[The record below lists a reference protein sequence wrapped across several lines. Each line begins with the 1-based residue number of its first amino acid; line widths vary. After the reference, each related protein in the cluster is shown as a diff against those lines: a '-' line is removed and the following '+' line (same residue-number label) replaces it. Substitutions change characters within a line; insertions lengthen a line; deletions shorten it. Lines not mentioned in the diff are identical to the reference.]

1 MTTKHITTCPSCFKI
16 FKRVGCY
23 EKHIFVCQRTNE
35 AVAVNTPNVKQL
47 YDMINTLTEKYN
59 TVQTEL
65 ECLKRH
71 IYTKN
76 RKLEV
81 LPWLNEQ
88 EQPKYT
94 WSTCIESISLTS
106 SDLQQIFKSG
116 FINGAFELVNKH
128 LGSGDNLSTLKCFE
142 QKKNVIYVFDGEWAE
157 CSQDKFKNIFT
168 IIYNKIMAAFEIYK
182 NENKKKLEND
192 DQFQLEY
199 LDNYMKLVDI
209 NMPFET
215 ACNRI
220 KNKIYMEHKES
231 FKSITS
237 YDI

>member
-1 MTTKHITTCPSCFKI
+1 MSTKHITTCPSCFKI
-16 FKRVGCY
+16 FKRAGCY

-35 AVAVNTPNVKQL
+35 TAKTPNTKQL

-59 TVQTEL
+59 TVQSEL

-76 RKLEV
+76 RKLEII
-81 LPWLNEQ
+81 PWLNEQ
-88 EQPKYT
+88 EEQPKYK
-94 WSTCIESISLTS
+94 WSTCMENMKITTDDLSI
-106 SDLQQIFKSG
+106 IFKNG
-116 FINGAFELVNKH
+116 FINGVFELVNKH
-128 LGSGDNLSTLKCFE
+128 LLSGENLTVIKCFE
-142 QKKNVIYVFDGEWAE
+142 QKKNIIYVFDGEWVE
-157 CSQDKFKNIFT
+157 CSQDNLKNIFT
-168 IIYNKIMAAFEIYK
+168 VIYNKLLITFDLYK
-182 NENKKKLEND
+182 NENKRKLEND
-192 DQFQLEY
+192 EQFQLEY
-199 LDNYMKLVDI
+199 LDNYMKLVDM